1 MYKKLNVIT
10 QDYNPNS
17 GEVMTGSLPELAN
30 QPVHLAT
37 EAGLWLPRAC
47 TQMCMSIATHV
58 CSHTQLNLHSHVHRS
73 CMEISVTIWEKQT
86 LKAGLECE
94 FVLSEAADGYVV
106 RGLRSLDTGVRD
118 QGFV

>member
-37 EAGLWLPRAC
+37 EAGLWLPCAC
-47 TQMCMSIATHV
+47 TQMCMSIGTHG
-58 CSHTQLNLHSHVHRS
+58 CAHTQLNMHLHVHRS
-73 CMEISVTIWEKQT
+73 CMENSVTIQEKQT
-86 LKAGLECE
+86 PKFGLECE
-94 FVLSEAADGYVV
+94 LVLSQAADG
-106 RGLRSLDTGVRD
+106 
-118 QGFV
+118 